1 MGDFGTTF
9 FYIVVMVAI
18 IVGAYF
24 ATKYLT
30 RKSGAA
36 KSRQMRILD
45 RMMLGRD
52 KHIVLLEVG
61 GKNLLIGVTNQQ
73 INVLG
78 DIDGEALKQ
87 KQSESSEAEQKGF
100 GSKLRDFA
108 IRMKNAPS
116 DLNKARQGG
125 SAQPRRNDDFDYLR
139 RMDEAIERRKSQAD
153 DRGEDA

>member
-1 MGDFGTTF
+1 MGEFGTTF

-18 IVGAYF
+18 IVAAYL

-45 RMMLGRD
+45 RMMLGKD

-61 GKNLLIGVTNQQ
+61 DKNLLIGVTNQQ

-78 DIDGEALKQ
+78 DIDGETLKS
-87 KQSESSEAEQKGF
+87 KQSESAETGQKGF
-100 GSKLRDFA
+100 GTKLRDFA

-116 DLNKARQGG
+116 DLNKARSQG
-125 SAQPRRNDDFDYLR
+125 SAPWPKRNDDFDYLR
-139 RMDEAIERRKSQAD
+139 RMDEAIERRK
-153 DRGEDA
+153 RGEEE